1 MNWWRLF
8 VVGLTAAVLAG
19 LFGWQVHRERL
30 VRACLD
36 DGGVWDGPRSLC
48 RAPVRPILQRDYR
61 RSGASHEHVARAA
74 PRSITDQHWSRPC
87 MTRQTEGER
96 SCGHRG

>member
-1 MNWWRLF
+1 MNGWRLF

-19 LFGWQVHRERL
+19 LFGWQVHRELL

-61 RSGASHEHVARAA
+61 RSWVPCRRVARR
-74 PRSITDQHWSRPC
+74 PRD
-87 MTRQTEGER
+87 
-96 SCGHRG
+96 

>member
-19 LFGWQVHRERL
+19 LFGWQVHRDRL

-36 DGGVWDGPRSLC
+36 DGGVWDGPRSFC
-48 RAPVRPILQRDYR
+48 RAPVRPILQRDYH
-61 RSGASHEHVARAA
+61 RSGVLCQRVARR
-74 PRSITDQHWSRPC
+74 PPLLVTEQHWSTAG